1 MGITVRIVTGVL
13 APGST
18 EVGIG
23 ALKAKNLIGLKKK
36 RGTKIINRKVTIW
49 TQWTM

>member
-36 RGTKIINRKVTIW
+36 GTKIINRKVTIW